1 MYDYL
6 SIEIDNTAPDVFL
19 NNACLVFHK
28 EVNRYYEHTPNRRG
42 NYIQTAYL
50 SDSLQL
56 VHEYRSHTDKN
67 IFKIKGSF
75 HKHAQTNTNFGN
87 YTLTD
92 FKRTVNELCEIL
104 HINPVFLRVRC
115 FEFGVNINPS
125 HDANEVL
132 NAIICHRGNEYEK
145 RTYNGNGY
153 LKRFV
158 NAQYEIKIYNKS
170 KQYDLPANIL
180 RYEIK
185 VLKMDFVNKKLQR
198 PINTVPDLLHP
209 EVIAG
214 LSNILISGIDNL
226 YMYDY
231 RINTKQIKSN
241 RDKHTLIECINPAFW
256 ELYRKTHTP
265 AGYKK
270 KVKRFREL
278 VRKYAPDN
286 LQTEIKT
293 MVLNKLRDLQ
303 TVTRNY
309 HYTQNRTVTRNYPYI
324 VSNNGT
330 LNARYCLTC
339 GRDITHQKTNSVFC
353 SEKIYG
359 PDAKRCRNKVSNLK
373 RDEKRKYGN
382 PLLFEIDIYLQ
393 PEYLRL
399 KQITTSQ
406 HTGN

>member
-19 NNACLVFHK
+19 NNPCLVFHK
-28 EVNRYYEHTPNRRG
+28 EVDRHNEHIPNRQG

-56 VHEYRSHTDKN
+56 VHEYRPRTNKN
-67 IFKIKGSF
+67 IIKLKGSF
-75 HKHAQTNTNFGN
+75 HKHAQTNTNYGN

-92 FKRTVNELCEIL
+92 FERTANELSELLQINTIL
-104 HINPVFLRVRC
+104 LRVRC

-125 HDANEVL
+125 HDTNEVL

-170 KQYDLPANIL
+170 KQYNLSANIL

-198 PINTVPDLLHP
+198 PINTVPDLLNP

-214 LSNILISGIDNL
+214 LSNILINSIDNL

-231 RINTKQIKSN
+231 RINPKQIKSN

-256 ELYRKTHTP
+256 ELYRGTHTP
-265 AGYKK
+265 TGYKK

-278 VRKYAPDN
+278 VRNYAPDN

-293 MVLNKLRDLQ
+293 MVLNQLTDLQ
-303 TVTRNY
+303 TVTQNY
-309 HYTQNRTVTRNYPYI
+309 HYTQNRTVTQNYPYI
-324 VSNNGT
+324 VSNNSA

-339 GRDITHQKTNSVFC
+339 GRDITHQKTNSRFC
-353 SEKIYG
+353 SEKIHG
-359 PDAKRCRNKVSNLK
+359 PRAKKCRNKLSNLK
-373 RDEKRKYGN
+373 RDEKRKYNN
-382 PLLFEIDIYLQ
+382 PLLFDVDTYLQ
-393 PEYLRL
+393 PEYRHL
-399 KQITTSQ
+399 KTMI
-406 HTGN
+406 N